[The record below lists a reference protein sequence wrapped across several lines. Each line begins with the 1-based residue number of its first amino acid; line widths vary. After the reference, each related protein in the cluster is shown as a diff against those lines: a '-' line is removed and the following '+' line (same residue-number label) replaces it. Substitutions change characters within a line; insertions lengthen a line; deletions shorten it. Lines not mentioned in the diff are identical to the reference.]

1 MHACLWPNLSNEVPH
16 LEEARWNRGEDRPS
30 RHMIFVC
37 LLGRFYLSNTLSMST
52 LEHKRHTLA
61 HLLAAAVLEH
71 YPNAKLTLGPAIDT
85 GFYYDIDFGNE
96 TPGDADLKR
105 FQKGMKKMLSSWK
118 EFTHKEVSLEEAR
131 ELYKNNPYK
140 LELIEEIAA
149 KGEAITLYTAG
160 NFTDLCRGGH
170 VENPAEEISAD
181 AFKLNKIAGAYW
193 RGDEKNP
200 MLTRIY
206 GLAFDTSEDLRA
218 YEEQLEE
225 AKKRDHRKLG
235 KELDLFTFSDLVG
248 PGLPL
253 YTPKGQ
259 LMRESVTDLL
269 WNISKKYGYQKVSIP
284 HLAKIDLYET
294 SGHAA
299 KFKDEFF
306 YVDGAQSGDK
316 FVLKPMNCP
325 HHTQI
330 YASKPRSYKE
340 LPIRMSEVTHMYRD
354 EKPGQLVGLS
364 RVRAITIDDAHIFCT
379 PEGIKEEATNIVK
392 IIEEF
397 YTSFGLWNKG
407 ETFWVSLSVR
417 DPETPEKYLGED
429 ANWDTAEHYL
439 QEVSDELGL
448 DAKRIEGEAAFYGPK
463 LDFMFTDALGRE
475 RQLATIQIDFVMPE
489 RFGLEYVDT
498 DGEKKTPVMIHRA
511 IAGSLERFMVIMIEH
526 FAGAFPLWLAPEQVR
541 IVPVADVHV
550 PYAQEVLEA
559 LRAADLRV
567 TLDDSKESMGKKIRS
582 AKKSKLPYF
591 IVIGDKEVETR
602 SVTLES
608 RDETSETHSLEDV
621 VSLLTKERDDRSL

>member
-1 MHACLWPNLSNEVPH
+1 M
-16 LEEARWNRGEDRPS
+16 
-30 RHMIFVC
+30 C
-37 LLGRFYLSNTLSMST
+37 LLGRFYLSNTASMST

-61 HLLAAAVLEH
+61 HLLAAAVVQH
-71 YPNAKLTLGPAIDT
+71 YPNAKLTLGPAIEN
-85 GFYYDIDFGNE
+85 GFYYDIDFGDE
-96 TPGDADLKR
+96 TFSEDDLKR
-105 FQKGMKKMLSSWK
+105 IQKTMKKTLSSWK
-118 EFTHKEVSLEEAR
+118 EFTHEEVSPEQAR
-131 ELYKNNPYK
+131 EMYADNPFK
-140 LELIEEIAA
+140 LELIDDIVE
-149 KGEAITLYTAG
+149 KGEKITLYTAG
-160 NFTDLCRGGH
+160 DFTDLCRGGH

-181 AFKLNKIAGAYW
+181 TFKLDKVAGAYW

-206 GLAFDTSEDLRA
+206 GLAFDTKEDLEA
-218 YEEQLEE
+218 YEKQQEE

-259 LMRESVTDLL
+259 LMRESITDLL

-284 HLAKIDLYET
+284 HITKVDLYET

-330 YASKPRSYKE
+330 YDSKPRSYKE

-379 PEGIKEEATNIVK
+379 PEHIKDEAINIVK

-417 DPETPEKYLGED
+417 DPEKPEDYLGED
-429 ANWDTAEHYL
+429 ENWNKAEQYL

-475 RQLATIQIDFVMPE
+475 RQLATIQLDFVMPE
-489 RFGLEYVDT
+489 RFGLEYVDK
-498 DGEKKTPVMIHRA
+498 DGEKKIPVMIHRA

-541 IVPVADVHV
+541 IVPVAEAHL
-550 PYAQEVLEA
+550 PYAKEVLQK
-559 LRAADLRV
+559 LSDADLRV
-567 TLDDSKESMGKKIRS
+567 TLDDSKESMGKKIRG
-582 AKKSKLPYF
+582 AKKDKLPYF
-591 IVIGDKEVETR
+591 IVIGDKEVEEET
-602 SVTLES
+602 VTLES
-608 RDETSETHSLEDV
+608 RDDTSETYSLSDV
-621 VSLLTKERDDRSL
+621 VTLLTKERDERSL

>member
-1 MHACLWPNLSNEVPH
+1 
-16 LEEARWNRGEDRPS
+16 
-30 RHMIFVC
+30 
-37 LLGRFYLSNTLSMST
+37 MST
-52 LEHKRHTLA
+52 LEQKRHTLA
-61 HLLAAAVLEH
+61 HLLAAAVLSH
-71 YPNAKLTLGPAIDT
+71 YPDAKLAIGPAIET
-85 GFYYDIDFGNE
+85 GFYYDVDFGNE
-96 TPGDADLKR
+96 TLSVDDLKKL
-105 FQKGMKKMLSSWK
+105 QKTMKKTLSSWK
-118 EFTHKEVSLEEAR
+118 EFSHKEVTADEAR
-131 ELYKNNPYK
+131 EYFKENPFK
-140 LELIEEIAA
+140 RELIDELTE
-149 KGEAITLYTAG
+149 KGETITLYTVG
-160 NFTDLCRGGH
+160 DFTDLCRGGH
-170 VENPAEEISAD
+170 AENPAEEISAD
-181 AFKLNKIAGAYW
+181 AFMLDKVAGAYW

-206 GLAFDTSEDLRA
+206 GLAFENKDDLLA
-218 YEEQLEE
+218 YKKKQDE
-225 AKKRDHRKLG
+225 AKERDHRKLG

-253 YTPKGQ
+253 YTPNGQ
-259 LMRESVTDLL
+259 LMREAITDLL

-284 HLAKIDLYET
+284 HITKVDLYET

-379 PEGIKEEATNIVK
+379 PEGIKTEAINIVK

-397 YTSFGLWNKG
+397 YSAFGLWNKG

-417 DPETPEKYLGED
+417 DTKTPEKYLGED
-429 ANWDTAEHYL
+429 VNWEKAEQYL
-439 QEVSDELGL
+439 QEVSDDLGL
-448 DAKRIEGEAAFYGPK
+448 DAKRMEGEAAFYGPK

-489 RFGLEYVDT
+489 RFGLEYTDT
-498 DGEKKTPVMIHRA
+498 DGEKKMPVMVHRA

-526 FAGAFPLWLAPEQVR
+526 FAGAFPLWLSPEQVR
-541 IVPVADVHV
+541 VIPVADTHV
-550 PYAQEVLEA
+550 EYAKRVTETLQN
-559 LRAADLRV
+559 ADLRT
-567 TLDDSKESMGKKIRS
+567 TLDDSKESMGKKIRG
-582 AKKSKLPYF
+582 AKKNKLPYF
-591 IVIGDKEVETR
+591 IVIGDKEVE
-602 SVTLES
+602 SEGVTLES
-608 RDETSETHSLEDV
+608 RSGDSEALSLKDV
-621 VSLLTKERDDRSL
+621 TERLAQENESKTL

>member
-1 MHACLWPNLSNEVPH
+1 
-16 LEEARWNRGEDRPS
+16 
-30 RHMIFVC
+30 
-37 LLGRFYLSNTLSMST
+37 MST

-61 HLLAAAVLEH
+61 HLLAAAVVQH
-71 YPNAKLTLGPAIDT
+71 YPNAKLTLGPAIEN
-85 GFYYDIDFGNE
+85 GFYYDIDFGDE
-96 TPGDADLKR
+96 TFSEDDLKR
-105 FQKGMKKMLSSWK
+105 IQKTMKKTLSSWK
-118 EFTHKEVSLEEAR
+118 EFTHEEVSPEQAR
-131 ELYKNNPYK
+131 EMYADNPFK
-140 LELIEEIAA
+140 LELIDDIVE
-149 KGEAITLYTAG
+149 KGEKITLYTAG
-160 NFTDLCRGGH
+160 DFTDLCRGGH

-181 AFKLNKIAGAYW
+181 TFKLDKVAGAYW

-206 GLAFDTSEDLRA
+206 GLAFDTKEDLEA
-218 YEEQLEE
+218 YEKQQEE

-259 LMRESVTDLL
+259 LMRESITDLL

-284 HLAKIDLYET
+284 HITKVDLYET

-330 YASKPRSYKE
+330 YDSKPRSYKE

-379 PEGIKEEATNIVK
+379 PEHIKDEAINIVK

-417 DPETPEKYLGED
+417 DPEKPEDYLGED
-429 ANWDTAEHYL
+429 ENWNKAEQYL

-475 RQLATIQIDFVMPE
+475 RQLATIQLDFVMPE
-489 RFGLEYVDT
+489 RFGLEYVDK
-498 DGEKKTPVMIHRA
+498 DGEKKIPVMIHRA

-541 IVPVADVHV
+541 IVPVAEAHL
-550 PYAQEVLEA
+550 PYAKEVLQK
-559 LRAADLRV
+559 LSDADLRV
-567 TLDDSKESMGKKIRS
+567 TLDDSKESMGKKIRG
-582 AKKSKLPYF
+582 AKKDKLPYF
-591 IVIGDKEVETR
+591 IVIGDKEVEEET
-602 SVTLES
+602 VTLES
-608 RDETSETHSLEDV
+608 RDDTSETYSLSDV
-621 VSLLTKERDDRSL
+621 VTLLTKERDERSL